1 KDISN
6 GGQGS
11 KDITSTVE
19 SLEKMERNEELQS
32 VSSEEI
38 IKTGALQTIEK
49 LDEFELSILNESIER
64 GYFNYEITVI
74 LREDCV
80 LKGAR
85 AFMVFDV
92 LEKLGEIIKAEPPVS
107 DLEEENFDSSFTI
120 ILVSQNDT
128 EEIKAKIEKVSEIE
142 QVIMHPFSTTPHKN
156 EKKEQDEEVS
166 LNNPKNDLVQKNS
179 KNKSKK
185 RSANN
190 GTPTKTIRVNIDR
203 LDALMNLFEEL
214 VVDRGRLEQI
224 SMDLNH
230 QELQQTV
237 ERMSRVSSDLQNVIL
252 NMRMVPVDQVFNRFP
267 SMIRSLSRDLHK
279 NVDINI
285 IGAETELDRTVI
297 DEIGDPLIHL
307 LRNAVDHGLETPDV
321 RKSLGK
327 SEKGTIQLEAFHSG
341 NHVFIEISDDGK
353 GINKDAVLNKA
364 IKNGIVSDQQSESL
378 TDQEIYEL
386 ILSSGFS
393 TAEEVSDIS
402 GRGVGLDVVK
412 NTIESLGGS
421 ISIESKYGE
430 GTTFSIQLPLTLSII
445 SIMLVEIEKEKYALP
460 LSSIIETVIIHKED
474 VFPARNKK
482 VIDYRG
488 NIVPLV
494 FLKELFSVTRTK
506 EANNDYLSIVSV
518 KKGEK
523 LAVLVVDSFIGQQEV
538 VLKSLGNYLTNV
550 FAISGATILGNGQV
564 ALIIDSNALVK

>member
-142 QVIMHPFSTTPHKN
+142 QVIMHPFSTIPHKN

-179 KNKSKK
+179 KNKSTK

-224 SMDLNH
+224 SMDLKH
-230 QELQQTV
+230 QELRQTV
-237 ERMSRVSSDLQNVIL
+237 ERMSRVTSDLH
-252 NMRMVPVDQVFNRFP
+252 QVFNRFP

-327 SEKGTIQLEAFHSG
+327 SEKGTIRLEAYHSG
-341 NHVFIEISDDGK
+341 N
-353 GINKDAVLNKA
+353 
-364 IKNGIVSDQQSESL
+364 
-378 TDQEIYEL
+378 
-386 ILSSGFS
+386 
-393 TAEEVSDIS
+393 
-402 GRGVGLDVVK
+402 
-412 NTIESLGGS
+412 
-421 ISIESKYGE
+421 
-430 GTTFSIQLPLTLSII
+430 
-445 SIMLVEIEKEKYALP
+445 
-460 LSSIIETVIIHKED
+460 
-474 VFPARNKK
+474 
-482 VIDYRG
+482 
-488 NIVPLV
+488 
-494 FLKELFSVTRTK
+494 
-506 EANNDYLSIVSV
+506 
-518 KKGEK
+518 
-523 LAVLVVDSFIGQQEV
+523 
-538 VLKSLGNYLTNV
+538 
-550 FAISGATILGNGQV
+550 
-564 ALIIDSNALVK
+564 